1 MNTATIVAA
10 TLFFIIV
17 PAALIALT
25 QRLRWAEKIGA
36 IGLCYIAGLILGNLG
51 LTNESIQSVQ
61 TSLTDLSIA
70 IALPMLLMTLNIAQ
84 WRNRA
89 GVAIVSM
96 LLATT
101 SVVTIATA
109 MYFLWQTNP
118 ESTFDPSHMAAM
130 AVGVYTGG
138 TPNLASIKAGLDIP
152 HANYLVFHSLDTVV
166 GAVYLVFMLSAAI
179 PLVKRYYPKFN
190 ATNTTTQAS
199 QNSALADVTAPE
211 ITDVLERYGDNYRP
225 LLKRSNLRQLL
236 VIGSLALGCMGISLI
251 LTQCA
256 VNLWDWENP
265 TALSIVLLTL
275 SGMGLSLMRPIQR
288 LDLAYRFGMY
298 WIYVFCF
305 TVATMANFDSI
316 TDVDPAIIGFIL
328 AVITGSLVLH
338 ALFCKLA
345 KVDGDTF
352 MITSVAAICSPPF
365 VPLMA
370 KALNNSSLILS
381 GMTTGIIGYAL
392 GNFLGIT
399 LALALQSIP

>member
-1 MNTATIVAA
+1 
-10 TLFFIIV
+10 
-17 PAALIALT
+17 
-25 QRLRWAEKIGA
+25 
-36 IGLCYIAGLILGNLG
+36 
-51 LTNESIQSVQ
+51 
-61 TSLTDLSIA
+61 
-70 IALPMLLMTLNIAQ
+70 
-84 WRNRA
+84 
-89 GVAIVSM
+89 
-96 LLATT
+96 
-101 SVVTIATA
+101 
-109 MYFLWQTNP
+109 
-118 ESTFDPSHMAAM
+118 
-130 AVGVYTGG
+130 
-138 TPNLASIKAGLDIP
+138 
-152 HANYLVFHSLDTVV
+152 
-166 GAVYLVFMLSAAI
+166 
-179 PLVKRYYPKFN
+179 
-190 ATNTTTQAS
+190 
-199 QNSALADVTAPE
+199 
-211 ITDVLERYGDNYRP
+211 
-225 LLKRSNLRQLL
+225 
-236 VIGSLALGCMGISLI
+236 
-251 LTQCA
+251 
-256 VNLWDWENP
+256 
-265 TALSIVLLTL
+265 LLTL

-328 AVITGSLVLH
+328 AVVTGSLVLH